1 MILTANPAF
10 ADLPTTVFEIMSGLA
25 RQHEALNLGQGFPDA
40 DGPLDVREAAA
51 RASLEGPNQYPPMLG
66 LPALRQAVAAHY
78 GRRQGLDIQPQ
89 QVIVTAGATE
99 ALAAC
104 FLALLSPGD
113 EVVLF
118 QPMYDS
124 YAPMVRRAG
133 GVARLVRL
141 EPPSWSL
148 TEAALE
154 AAFTPRTRMVVFN
167 NPLNPAAVVYPVAQ
181 LELLAQVCRRFDC
194 LAVCDEVWEHVVFDG
209 LSHIPILSLPGMAD
223 RTVKIG
229 SAGKIFALTG
239 WKVGW
244 TVASPELTAIIARAH
259 QYLTFTVAS
268 NLQAAIAEGL
278 ARTDD
283 YFERA
288 PVEFARSR
296 DRLADGLRAEG
307 FSVLPSQGAYFLNI
321 DLAASGVAMD
331 DRAFCLH
338 AVTKAQVAAIPV
350 SAFYEDEP
358 VTHIMRL
365 CFAKAD
371 STLDLGVE
379 RLARARDLALRV

>member
-51 RASLEGPNQYPPMLG
+51 WASLEGPNQYPPMLG

-209 LSHIPILSLPGMAD
+209 LSHIPILSLPGMAE

-244 TVASPELTAIIARAH
+244 TVASQELTAIIARAH

-307 FSVLPSQGAYFLNI
+307 FSVLPSQGAYFLNV

-350 SAFYEDEP
+350 SAFYEGEP